1 VPANDD
7 DAGTEAEETAADES
21 EMTDSDAEIKL
32 NHEFSSSA
40 VRVTACC
47 CVYFA

>member
-1 VPANDD
+1 VPADDD

-32 NHEFSSSA
+32 NHEFSSA